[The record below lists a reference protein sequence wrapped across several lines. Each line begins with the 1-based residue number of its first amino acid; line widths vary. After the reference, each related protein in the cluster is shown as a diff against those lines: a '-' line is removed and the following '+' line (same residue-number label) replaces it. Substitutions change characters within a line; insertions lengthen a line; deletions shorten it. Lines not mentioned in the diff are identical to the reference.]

1 MKPVTTFAI
10 ACGALL
16 AAGLLSVIP
25 ARSQNANV
33 PVALPVIEQYRI
45 LSGRLPKTGEFKTDA
60 QMQLELNALGAEG
73 WKVRAANENAIILA
87 R

>member
-10 ACGALL
+10 TCGALL
-16 AAGLLSVIP
+16 AGLLSVIP

-33 PVALPVIEQYRI
+33 PVPVVEQYRI
-45 LSGRLPKTGEFKTDA
+45 LSGRMPKTGEFKTDA

-73 WKVRAANENAIILA
+73 WKVRAANENTIILA